1 MQLYSAIH
9 LKFPWVNTAP
19 RGLPVV
25 PDITYGGC
33 ILDQKGVKDIN
44 KMITPTK
51 IILTAIS
58 FDTAVEFVVRE
69 LKRDK
74 KLRKFFQISDEI
86 QMQFKCP
93 NSYLDFN
100 LIRILKS

>member
-1 MQLYSAIH
+1 MVYQLS
-9 LKFPWVNTAP
+9 
-19 RGLPVV
+19 
-25 PDITYGGC
+25 PDITYGGY

-44 KMITPTK
+44 KMITSTK
-51 IILTAIS
+51 IILTAIF

-86 QMQFKCP
+86 SEAIQMSEFI
-93 NSYLDFN
+93 S
-100 LIRILKS
+100 